1 MGSKLKRDC
10 RIKWG
15 SLVTSIKSALD
26 IKPVLKEFLKYSTF
40 ALNDEEWDLLD
51 EIYSVLMPV
60 KDVVDVICR
69 ADADLLQAEIVFIEL
84 FDVLESIGTPL
95 SRKMLA
101 NLKTELEKRWQTD
114 LVGLLKYLN
123 DPSELDKVPKTKK
136 LSTGNY

>member
-1 MGSKLKRDC
+1 MGRKLKRDC
-10 RIKWG
+10 PIKWG

-136 LSTGNY
+136 LSTGKY

>member
-136 LSTGNY
+136 PSTGNY

>member
-1 MGSKLKRDC
+1 MGHKLKRDC